1 MDTVRIKD
9 RIRNYLENADER
21 ILKIINAIIEADE
34 NEVLDTHSEILE
46 ERLKYHQ
53 DNPNKGKSWKEVQD
67 SLKEKFVC
75 KVVQLAVYCF

>member
-34 NEVLDTHSEILE
+34 NEVLDTHSKILE

-53 DNPNKGKSWKEVQD
+53 DNPNKGKSWEEVQD
-67 SLKEKFVC
+67 SLEEKYG
-75 KVVQLAVYCF
+75 L

>member
-34 NEVLDTHSEILE
+34 NEVLDIHSEILE

-53 DNPNKGKSWKEVQD
+53 DNPNKGKSWEEVQD
-67 SLKEKFVC
+67 SLKEKYG
-75 KVVQLAVYCF
+75 L

>member
-53 DNPNKGKSWKEVQD
+53 DNPNKGKSWEEVQD
-67 SLKEKFVC
+67 SLKEKYG
-75 KVVQLAVYCF
+75 L